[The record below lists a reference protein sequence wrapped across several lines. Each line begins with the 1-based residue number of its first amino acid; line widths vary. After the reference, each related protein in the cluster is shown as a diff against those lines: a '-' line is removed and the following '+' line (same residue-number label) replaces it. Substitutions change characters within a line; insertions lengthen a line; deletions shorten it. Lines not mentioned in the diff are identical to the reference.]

1 MKKHLN
7 KKRTSIILFGFVLV
21 FANSANAQAGMTST
35 GQNTTMT
42 VRLNDAISIEVLNPA
57 TMLEFAS
64 AADYQNGVT
73 QTEAAALRVTST
85 RSYNLNVRCQD
96 ANLMHTDGT
105 MIGVENIQVETPT
118 VLTANYTVSLSTT
131 DQLIATGSPDI
142 KKEIDIVYRTNA
154 QNLAFIGKSEGD
166 YTVFII
172 YSVVSI

>member
-1 MKKHLN
+1 MKTYST
-7 KKRTSIILFGFVLV
+7 KKLLTFSFVGFALV
-21 FANSANAQAGMTST
+21 IANDAKAQAGMTST

-85 RSYNLNVRCQD
+85 RSYNLNVRSQD

-118 VLTANYTVSLSTT
+118 VLAANFTVSLSTS
-131 DQLIATGSPDI
+131 DQLIATGMPDI

-166 YTVFII
+166 YTVFLI
-172 YSVVSI
+172 YSVVAI